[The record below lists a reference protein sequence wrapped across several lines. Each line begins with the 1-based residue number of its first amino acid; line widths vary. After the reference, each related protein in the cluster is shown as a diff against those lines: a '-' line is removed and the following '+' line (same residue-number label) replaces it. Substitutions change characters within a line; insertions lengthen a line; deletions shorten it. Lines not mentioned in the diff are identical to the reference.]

1 MFQSTHPHRVRP
13 GLAVCCDSYIMFQST
28 HPHRVR
34 LSTPM
39 RKPRR
44 LSFQSTHPHRVRL
57 VSAAIYSAAP
67 CFNPRTHIGC
77 DLQYSSDLFVGT
89 FQSTHPH
96 RVRRICKVLQVL
108 MLGFNPRTH
117 IGCDRVFSKCLNIT
131 LQSYNFCG
139 SLQNNTIKT
148 LIFL

>member
-1 MFQSTHPHRVRP
+1 
-13 GLAVCCDSYIMFQST
+13 MFQST

-34 LSTPM
+34 LDGA
-39 RKPRR
+39 K
-44 LSFQSTHPHRVRL
+44 
-57 VSAAIYSAAP
+57 I
-67 CFNPRTHIGC
+67 HIV
-77 DLQYSSDLFVGT
+77 YK
-89 FQSTHPH
+89 
-96 RVRRICKVLQVL
+96 IC
-108 MLGFNPRTH
+108 FNPRTH

>member
-1 MFQSTHPHRVRP
+1 MWSFNPRTHIGCDRVCTHPH
-13 GLAVCCDSYIMFQST
+13 A
-28 HPHRVR
+28 
-34 LSTPM
+34 
-39 RKPRR
+39 RR
-44 LSFQSTHPHRVRL
+44 R
-57 VSAAIYSAAP
+57 

-77 DLQYSSDLFVGT
+77 DLMQDVRPLEADP

-96 RVRRICKVLQVL
+96 RVRLLSNTDDLGLTKFQSTHPHRVRLLRVLIEYKSKC
-108 MLGFNPRTH
+108 FNPRTH

>member
-96 RVRRICKVLQVL
+96 RVRQHLLNFMIFFRQFQSTHPHRVRPCIQQMSEYHSTKLQFL
-108 MLGFNPRTH
+108 RKS
-117 IGCDRVFSKCLNIT
+117 SK
-131 LQSYNFCG
+131 
-139 SLQNNTIKT
+139 
-148 LIFL
+148 